1 MLSNRRIRQIADSGN
16 RTRLEKYIKENSRRA
31 NDRMRGIEKRR
42 KSNRGYVYG
51 IAAEKLRGMGRKR
64 FGSRLDKLSIDQ
76 LEEQALSLNNYLR
89 AKTSTYSGLVSR
101 ENKII
106 KSLAKRGYEIKNRE
120 LFFQILQSDLVSDY
134 SELDSDEVMQS
145 ATQWANTGDSSVLD
159 AIRKAEQEY
168 SKNNQLYIDD
178 AFKLIEEYIE

>member
-16 RTRLEKYIKENSRRA
+16 RARLEKYIKENSRRA

-51 IAAEKLRGMGRKR
+51 IAQEKLRGMGRKR

-106 KSLAKRGYEIKNRE
+106 KSLVKRGYDIKNRE
-120 LFFQILQSDLVSDY
+120 LFFQILQSDLISDY
-134 SELDSDEVMQS
+134 AELDSDEVIQS
-145 ATQWANTGDSSVLD
+145 ASQWANADDASVLD
-159 AIRKAEQEY
+159 AIKKAEEEY
-168 SKNNQLYIDD
+168 SRNNKLYIDD

>member
-1 MLSNRRIRQIADSGN
+1 MLSNRRIRQLADSGN

-42 KSNRGYVYG
+42 KSNRGYVYN
-51 IAAEKLRGMGRKR
+51 IASEKLRGMGRKR
-64 FGSRLDKLSIDQ
+64 FGSRLAKLSIDQ
-76 LEEQALSLNNYLR
+76 LEEQALTLNNYLR

-134 SELDSDEVMQS
+134 AELDSGEVMQS
-145 ATQWANTGDSSVLD
+145 VTQWANTDDSSVLD

-168 SKNNQLYIDD
+168 SKNNQLYIDE

>member
-31 NDRMRGIEKRR
+31 NDRMRTIEKRR
-42 KSNRGYVYG
+42 KSNRGHVYD
-51 IAAEKLRGMGRKR
+51 IASEKLRGMGRNR
-64 FGSRLDKLSIDQ
+64 FGSLLAKLSIDQ

-106 KSLAKRGYEIKNRE
+106 KSLAKRGYDIKNRE
-120 LFFQILQSDLVSDY
+120 LFFQILQSDLISDY
-134 SELDSDEVMQS
+134 AELDSDEVMQS
-145 ATQWANTGDSSVLD
+145 ATQWANTDDSSVLD
-159 AIRKAEQEY
+159 AIKKAEQEY